1 MTDNKI
7 GVEGAKLLSEILKKN
22 TTLTSLNM
30 GRGGIWEN
38 REREKREM
46 MDG

>member
-1 MTDNKI
+1 M
-7 GVEGAKLLSEILKKN
+7 SEMLKTN

-46 MDG
+46 VDRQLDWS